1 MENLIIGTRASDL
14 AVYQSER
21 VRDVLKDFDSDLEVD
36 IEKIKTKGDKI
47 LDKPLSEIGGKGVFL
62 KEIEKYMIEEEID
75 IAVHSLKD
83 VPTSLPKGLELGA
96 FMDEEDPR
104 DCLVSQEYRNI
115 EDLPSGGKVGTGSLR
130 RKCLLLRERPDL
142 EIVPVRGN
150 VDTRVEKLR
159 TEDFDALILASS
171 GLKRLGLEDEIA
183 TNLPPDRFLPAPGQG
198 VLAVEI
204 REEDHRLKSF
214 LREVEDERLRGKML
228 AERMMLETLGGD
240 CHVPVGAHTEFVQD
254 DLSFTAM
261 VGSPDGQ
268 EYIEVKSKSS
278 LEQAEKL
285 GQKIGSSLLDAGAE
299 KFLEMEE

>member
-1 MENLIIGTRASDL
+1 MENLTIGTRTSDL
-14 AVYQSER
+14 AVYQAER
-21 VRDVLKDFDSDLEVD
+21 VKDVLKKFDSGLEVE
-36 IEKIKTKGDKI
+36 IEEIKTKGDKI

-62 KEIEKYMIEEEID
+62 KEIEKYLIEGEID
-75 IAVHSLKD
+75 LAVHSLKD
-83 VPTSLPKGLELGA
+83 VPTSLPEGLELGA

-104 DCLVSQEYRNI
+104 DCLVSFEYEDV
-115 EDLPSGGKVGTGSLR
+115 EDLPNGGKVGTGSLR
-130 RKCLLLRERPDL
+130 RKCQLLRERSDL
-142 EIVPVRGN
+142 KVVPVRGN

-183 TNLPPDRFLPAPGQG
+183 SYLSPDRFLPAPGQG

-204 REEDHRLKSF
+204 KEDDHRLSSF

-228 AERMMLETLGGD
+228 AERRMLEMLGGD
-240 CHVPVGAHTEFVQD
+240 CHVPVGAHTGFVKGEIS
-254 DLSFTAM
+254 LTAM

-268 EYIEVKSKSS
+268 EYIEVRSKSS
-278 LEQAEKL
+278 LENAEQL
-285 GQKIGSSLLDAGAE
+285 GDEIASSLLEAGAE